1 MTSVEATVLRE
12 GLDFGEAPR
21 WRDGRLWFSDFYRHA
36 VFTLDEDGAEE
47 RVLDVPEQPSGLGWL
62 PDGRL
67 LVVSMRDRRV
77 LRREADGSL
86 VQHADLSRFATFH
99 ANDLLVDE
107 RGRAYVGNFGFDL
120 HGALASR
127 SVEEVLGD
135 ESAGATTLVRV
146 DPDGAVHP
154 VDGGRLL
161 PERDGAPRRRPHA
174 GARRDPAAAA
184 DGL

>member
-107 RGRAYVGNFGFDL
+107 RGRAYVGNFGSTCT
-120 HGALASR
+120 ARWPPAPSR
-127 SVEEVLGD
+127 RS
-135 ESAGATTLVRV
+135 SATSR
-146 DPDGAVHP
+146 
-154 VDGGRLL
+154 R
-161 PERDGAPRRRPHA
+161 APRRSSASTRT
-174 GARRDPAAAA
+174 ARCTRSRRASASRTGWCSSTAAARWCSPRPC
-184 DGL
+184 GCS